1 MLKKISLKV
10 QILLGFAVILVIMLA
25 VITIGFTGVGNIV
38 DDSVD
43 MITGENIK
51 SQIRGQQIN
60 LLNWMAG
67 LSEYLSN
74 PEIKELTIHKDFKK
88 CGVGKFLYGKE
99 RKNAEKTVPA
109 LAKIFKSMETTHK
122 QIHESALEIE
132 RNMNNLNIGETLIF
146 LNNAEVQLRIWKANL
161 LDDILGKK
169 ETLSVNLDGA
179 KSTFGK
185 WLTSGEADAFEKEF
199 SAFAF
204 TVQKLKAIHKM
215 VYSMG
220 GLVNKKIGSGDYDG
234 ALSLAKGRLSAI
246 HGKIINDVGEMS
258 DLVKEHEF
266 GQKEAA
272 RILSSVTM
280 EKKIKLLKLMQDA
293 GQIVD
298 ENIIGQDHVLASAG
312 KLRKIIMMIGVIS
325 MVLGI
330 ILSIFLANR
339 ITGPI
344 IKSAEFAK
352 AVAGGDFKQQLS
364 IDRNDEIGTLVKA
377 LNSIVVTLGTMFKEI
392 LGNMDQLSASS
403 VNLKTISHQMTSGSD
418 EASQK
423 TTLVAAAAE
432 ELSSNMNSV
441 AAAMEQASTNVGIVA
456 TAADN
461 MASNI
466 DEVVQ
471 HTEKTFKITENA
483 VLASNSVSA
492 KMKELDRAAQDIG
505 KVTETITEISDQTNL
520 LALNATIEAARAG
533 EAGKGF
539 AVVANEIKELAGQTA
554 NATKEIKNKIDGIQ
568 GSASSTIT
576 EIEEISK
583 IINDVNQMV
592 STIAGA
598 VEEQSNT
605 TKEIANNVGQASDGI
620 SEVAEN
626 IAQSS
631 TVSGEIARDVSA
643 VNLAAGEITKSSSQV
658 DSSSMELSSMAETL
672 KEQMKRFKT

>member
-1 MLKKISLKV
+1 MLKKVSLKV
-10 QILLGFAVILVIMLA
+10 QILLGFAAILVIMLA

-43 MITGENIK
+43 MITGEDIK

-60 LLNWMAG
+60 LLNWVAG

-74 PEIKELTIHKDFKK
+74 PEIKELTIHTDFKK

-122 QIHESALEIE
+122 QIHGSALEIE

-146 LNNAEVQLRIWKANL
+146 FNNAEVQLRIWKANL
-161 LDDILGKK
+161 LDDILGEK
-169 ETLSVNLDGA
+169 ETLSVNLDGG
-179 KSTFGK
+179 KSAFGK

-199 SAFAF
+199 PAFAF

-215 VYSMG
+215 VYTMG

-234 ALSLAKGRLSAI
+234 ALNLAKGRLSVI

-272 RILSSVTM
+272 RILSSVTT
-280 EKKIKLLKLMQDA
+280 EKKIKLLELMQSAD
-293 GQIVD
+293 QIID
-298 ENIIGQDHVLASAG
+298 ENIIGQDYVLASAG
-312 KLRKIIMMIGVIS
+312 KLRKIIMMIGVFS
-325 MVLGI
+325 MILGI

-364 IDRNDEIGTLVKA
+364 IGRNDEIGTLVKA

-392 LGNMDQLSASS
+392 SGNMDQLSASS
-403 VNLKTISHQMTSGSD
+403 VNLKTISHQMTSGS
-418 EASQK
+418 EETSQK

-483 VLASNSVSA
+483 VLVSNSVSE
-492 KMKELDRAAQDIG
+492 KMKELDMAAKDIG

-568 GSASSTIT
+568 GSVSVTIT

-592 STIAGA
+592 STIAGS

-631 TVSGEIARDVSA
+631 TVSGEIARDVSV
-643 VNLAAGEITKSSSQV
+643 VNLAANEITNSSSQV
-658 DSSSMELSSMAETL
+658 DSSSMELSSMAEKL
-672 KEQMKRFKT
+672 KAQMKRFKT